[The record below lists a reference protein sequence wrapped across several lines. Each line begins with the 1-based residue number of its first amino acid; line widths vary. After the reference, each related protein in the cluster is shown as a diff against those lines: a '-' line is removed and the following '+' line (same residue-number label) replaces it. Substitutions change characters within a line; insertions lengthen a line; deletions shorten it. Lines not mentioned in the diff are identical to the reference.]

1 MSDSTASGYDAVAAE
16 YANHLFHELD
26 GKPFDREFLTRFV
39 SVLPSGPILDVGC
52 GPGHV
57 SRYVQ
62 GLGREVSGVDISSG
76 MIACARELNPGIPF
90 HVGDMRS
97 LPFPSASFA
106 GLIAFYSIIHLQAEE
121 LPAVFTEMRRLLVP
135 GGVLALSFHIGDE
148 VRHIEE
154 LWGVKTCLDFVF
166 FEPDTVAAALGAAGL
181 DIVEKICREPYDATV
196 EVQTHRC
203 YILAKAG
210 TAASGS

>member
-1 MSDSTASGYDAVAAE
+1 MPDQTASGYDALAAE

-26 GKPFDREFLTRFV
+26 RKPFDREFLNRFAG
-39 SVLPSGPILDVGC
+39 SQPAGPILDIGC

-62 GLGREVSGVDISSG
+62 GLGRAVSGVDISTR

-97 LPFPSASFA
+97 LPCPPASFA

-121 LPAVFTEMRRLLVP
+121 LTAVFAEMRRLLVP

-166 FEPDTVAAALGAAGL
+166 FEPDTVAAALGSAGFH
-181 DIVEKICREPYDATV
+181 IVEKTCREPYDATV
-196 EVQTHRC
+196 EAQTHRC
-203 YILAKAG
+203 YVLAD
-210 TAASGS
+210 

>member
-1 MSDSTASGYDAVAAE
+1 MPDPTASGYDALAAE

-26 GKPFDREFLTRFV
+26 RKPFDREFLSRFV
-39 SVLPSGPILDVGC
+39 RVLPPGTILDIGC

-62 GLGREVSGVDISSG
+62 GLGREVSGVDISTR
-76 MIACARELNPGIPF
+76 MIACARELNPGMHF

-106 GLIAFYSIIHLQAEE
+106 GLIAFYSIIHLKAEE
-121 LPAVFTEMRRLLVP
+121 LTAVFTEMRRLLVP
-135 GGVLALSFHIGDE
+135 GGILALSFHIGDE

-154 LWGVKTCLDFVF
+154 LWGARTCLDFVF
-166 FEPDTVAAALGAAGL
+166 FEPARVAAALGSAGFH
-181 DIVEKICREPYDATV
+181 ITEKICREPYDATV
-196 EVQTHRC
+196 EAQTHRC
-203 YILAKAG
+203 YVLGLSA
-210 TAASGS
+210 